1 MKAHNQQPL
10 LPVRPASCAYQTTSS
25 WLRSLITWVAVACG
39 LLVWSSTWANI
50 TINGPAAANHL
61 NTIALT
67 QLPPGASGSVTL
79 NPDPVTYLAP
89 PVAGSAFMNT
99 FAADVA
105 QYPGWT
111 AVSGAALGGTLT
123 INSYLARDYGTR
135 NSATP
140 KSVPRG
146 GADMNATYAP
156 ANGEP
161 TLRWIQMFTDNTGPG
176 GAMVMHI
183 DPFPNDVGD
192 TLPFYYTAAEGIDNL
207 TFDDHPSDAVTS
219 VPFNRTVT
227 FQTYE
232 ASFNDTT
239 MVATIRDGFSWGYNI
254 VVVPEPGSLSLLVL
268 AGGGFLLARRY
279 RAP

>member
-1 MKAHNQQPL
+1 MKAHNQQHSL
-10 LPVRPASCAYQTTSS
+10 AVRPASCAHQTASS
-25 WLRSLITWVAVACG
+25 WLRPTIAWTAVACG
-39 LLVWSSTWANI
+39 LLVWSMARANI

-79 NPDPVTYLAP
+79 NPDPVTYLAAP
-89 PVAGSAFMNT
+89 AAGSAFMTT
-99 FAADVA
+99 FAADVG

-135 NSATP
+135 NSTP
-140 KSVPRG
+140 AKSVPRG

-156 ANGEP
+156 AGGEP

-183 DPFPNDVGD
+183 DPFPNDD
-192 TLPFYYTAAEGIDNL
+192 TLPFYYTAAEGINNL
-207 TFDDHPSDAVTS
+207 TFDDHPNDAVTS

-239 MVATIRDGFSWGYNI
+239 KVATICDGFSWGYNI
-254 VVVPEPGSLSLLVL
+254 VVVPEPGSLSLLIV

-279 RAP
+279 RAL